1 MVPLLD
7 PLGIARFLDGLWLA
21 LLWLPISCVYCAV
34 IIATLR
40 MLRLGYIPFLFFG
53 LGFVVAFFPTVS
65 GVWPTYWAT
74 ARGAAFF
81 IPIQLTL
88 LTLVTFVW
96 WLSVRFF
103 TKMGLTNRS
112 S

>member
-7 PLGIARFLDGLWLA
+7 PLGIARFRDGLWLA
-21 LLWLPISCVYCAV
+21 LLWLPISCMYSVV
-34 IIATLR
+34 IIAVLR
-40 MLRLGYIPFLFFG
+40 MLRLHYSASLFFV

-65 GVWPTYWAT
+65 GVWPTYWT
-74 ARGAAFF
+74 TVRGAAVFL
-81 IPIQLTL
+81 PIQLTL
-88 LTLVTFVW
+88 LAVVTFVW
-96 WLSVRFF
+96 WLSVRLF

>member
-7 PLGIARFLDGLWLA
+7 PLGIARFWDGFRLA

-34 IIATLR
+34 IIAALR
-40 MLRLGYIPFLFFG
+40 MLRLDHIRSLFFG

-74 ARGAAFF
+74 ARGAVVL

-96 WLSVRFF
+96 SLSVRLF
-103 TKMGLTNRS
+103 TKMGLTNLS